1 LVNIPFNE
9 PLSFVAGDTVKWDRE
24 DLSNYPA
31 SIWTLKYYFVKTN
44 EQIVITASANGDHFR
59 VVVAASVTA
68 NYSVGIYKWNAYV
81 SKGTERYKVDEGT
94 LEIKADYAAQT
105 TGYDSRS
112 HVKKTLDAIEAVIEG
127 RATQDHLSYSIAGR
141 SIAKISPEELI
152 RWWSFYKQQYQR
164 ELDAERI
171 ANNLG
176 TSKKILTRFI

>member
-1 LVNIPFNE
+1 MATILNIE
-9 PLSFVAGDTVKWDRE
+9 PSTIIAGDTWQWDRR
-24 DLSNYPA
+24 DLSDYPA
-31 SIWTLKYYFVKTN
+31 SSWTLKYYLLKADK
-44 EQIVITASANGDHFR
+44 QIEIIASANGDYFR

-68 NYSVGIYKWNAYV
+68 NYPAGIYKWNAYA

-105 TGYDSRS
+105 TGYDDRS

-141 SIAKISPEELI
+141 SITKISPEELI
-152 RWWSFYKQQYQR
+152 RWWSFYKQQYR
-164 ELDAERI
+164 KELDAERI

-176 TSKKILTRFI
+176 TSKKILTRFL

>member
-1 LVNIPFNE
+1 LTTIPLNE
-9 PLSFVAGDTVKWDRE
+9 PLTLVAGDTVRWDRE

-44 EQIVITASANGDHFR
+44 EQIVITASANGDYFR

-68 NYSVGIYKWNAYV
+68 NYPAGIYKWNAYV

-105 TGYDSRS
+105 TGYDDRS
-112 HVKKTLDAIEAVIEG
+112 HIKKTLDAIEAVIEG

-152 RWWSFYKQQYQR
+152 RWWSFYKQQYR
-164 ELDAERI
+164 KELDAERI
-171 ANNLG
+171 AGNLG
-176 TSKKILTRFI
+176 TSRKILTRFL